1 VGQSLEVFCYID
13 SISNSPMFVTWG
25 RKQTLQ
31 ILQSNP
37 EIAILLASRLT
48 HILMMDTQ
56 LYLES
61 NGNLRDHQ

>member
-1 VGQSLEVFCYID
+1 
-13 SISNSPMFVTWG
+13 MFVTWG

-37 EIAILLASRLT
+37 EIVILLASKLT